1 MAGKDSAFGCV
12 RHVYNWALDLRSTAW
27 SATKE
32 RVNYHE
38 TARRLTLLK
47 KQEDRAWL
55 NDVSNVALQ
64 QSLRHLDKSFANFF
78 AGRAK
83 YPRFKSRREHV
94 QAASY
99 MTNGFTLREGL
110 LTLAKHD
117 APLDVR
123 WSRALPEGAKVT
135 SVTITRDAAARYHVA
150 ILVDEA
156 VAPLPPSDRA
166 IGIDMGLAHL
176 AITSDG
182 QKIDNPGHLA
192 RKIVRIRRWQ
202 RKLARKREAAKDAL
216 GLRGEA
222 APKGTRIPCSNNA
235 AKMSRRVAR
244 IHAAVRDARRDHLHK
259 VSTRLIR
266 ENQAICVEDLAV
278 SNMVRNRNLASAIS
292 DAGWRELR
300 TMLEYKAALY
310 GRQFA
315 VVSRWLPSSK
325 RCHACGYTRESL
337 PLSARNWTCP
347 RCGAEHD
354 RDINAARNILVAG
367 MAHPHEHNTAG
378 HAGIHACQAPQGAN
392 HEAGQQG
399 ASGQEPAL
407 REAGILGLQAAGG
420 CQLVSRAT

>member
-1 MAGKDSAFGCV
+1 MHRAYRYRFYPTDAQAVQLARTFGCV
-12 RHVYNWALDLRSTAW
+12 RHVYNWALDLRSAAW
-27 SATKE
+27 SASKE
-32 RVNYHE
+32 RINYHE
-38 TARRLTLLK
+38 TARRLALLK
-47 KQEDRAWL
+47 QGPEKPWL
-55 NDVSNVALQ
+55 SEVSSVALQ
-64 QSLRHLDKSFANFF
+64 QSLRHLDKGFANFF

-83 YPRFKSRREHV
+83 YPRFKSKRDNV

-99 MTNGFTLREGL
+99 MANGFTLREGV

-117 APLDVR
+117 APLNIR

-135 SVTITRDAAARYHVA
+135 SVTVTRDAAGRYHVS

-182 QKIDNPGHLA
+182 QKIDNPKHLA
-192 RKIVRIRRWQ
+192 RKVARIQRWQ

-216 GLRGEA
+216 GLKGKKV
-222 APKGTRIPCSNNA
+222 PKGTRIPRSNNA
-235 AKMSRRVAR
+235 MKVAR
-244 IHAAVRDARRDHLHK
+244 RIATIHAAVRDARRDHLHK
-259 VSTRLIR
+259 VSTAIIR

-278 SNMVRNRNLASAIS
+278 SNMVKNHNLASAIS

-300 TMLEYKAALY
+300 SMLEYKAALY

-315 VVSRWLPSSK
+315 VVSRRLPSSK

-337 PLSARNWTCP
+337 PLSARDWTCP

-354 RDINAARNILVAG
+354 RDVNAARNILDAG
-367 MAHPHEHNTAG
+367 LAHLHSTAG
-378 HAGIHACQAPQGAN
+378 HAGIHACQAPEGA
-392 HEAGQQG
+392 
-399 ASGQEPAL
+399 
-407 REAGILGLQAAGG
+407 
-420 CQLVSRAT
+420 T